1 MYDSQNAE
9 KEEGSVSKP
18 KQYAILY
25 EKLFGSDERC
35 DHKRYPD
42 LLRMMAAIFVIGIHT
57 VSLAAAMVPADSLQY
72 SILTVFVFTFI
83 SCNQLFVMVS
93 GALLLPVKNERIG
106 TFYAKRFVKVAVPLV
121 VCYVLYVIAKNGI
134 SVVSPENLPGLFV
147 RILSGAP
154 EEAPHL
160 WLVYVILMLYLYTPF
175 LRYLLSH
182 IPDRV
187 FYGLLSVFLLID
199 AGNTFAP
206 LFGFNAPLP
215 VISESFVSVY
225 LTGYF
230 LAEKCAGK
238 ISYRIIVAGGASY
251 FFACVL
257 ILCTN
262 GYEPYIYQ
270 TSPIMTFFCAAVFL
284 LVKNRNYR
292 DGKYL
297 FVRLVCRYSYS
308 ILLLHW
314 GVLHFVV
321 KQVLHVNVLSG
332 GIVGGCILMALLTF
346 LISLAG
352 AIILDNTLI
361 AWILSL
367 FRKLFGQT

>member
-1 MYDSQNAE
+1 M
-9 KEEGSVSKP
+9 SKP
-18 KQYAILY
+18 KHPVKLY
-25 EKLFGSDERC
+25 GKLIGGHEKY

-42 LLRMMAAIFVIGIHT
+42 MLRMLAAIFVIAIHT
-57 VSLAAAMVPADSLQY
+57 VSLAASMVPANSLQY
-72 SILTVFVFTFI
+72 DILTVFVFTFI

-93 GALLLPVKNERIG
+93 GALLLPVKGERIRV
-106 TFYAKRFVKVAVPLV
+106 FYSKRFVKVAVPLV
-121 VCYVLYVIAKNGI
+121 VCYVLYIIAKNG
-134 SVVSPENLPGLFV
+134 VSAVFLQNLPGLFV

-154 EEAPHL
+154 GEAPHF

-182 IPDRV
+182 IPDGV
-187 FYGLLSVFLLID
+187 FYGMLSVFLLID
-199 AGNTFAP
+199 AANTLAP
-206 LFGFNAPLP
+206 LFDFKAPLP

-230 LAEKCAGK
+230 LAEKCSRK
-238 ISYRIIVAGGASY
+238 ISGWIIAAGSMSY
-251 FFACVL
+251 LLVCLL
-257 ILCTN
+257 ILCTD
-262 GYEPYIYQ
+262 GYESYIFQ
-270 TSPIMTFFCAAVFL
+270 TSPVMTFFCAAVFL
-284 LVKNRNYR
+284 LIKNREYQDKNYP
-292 DGKYL
+292 
-297 FVRLVCRYSYS
+297 FVNLVCRHSYS

-332 GIVGGCILMALLTF
+332 GIVGGCILMASLTF

-352 AIILDNTLI
+352 AIVLDNTLI

-367 FRKLFGQT
+367 FRKRSGQS